1 MKTKYEK
8 IADNIKQEI
17 HSGIYK
23 DAEMLPPGKDLA
35 TKYETSLL
43 TITKAIN
50 ILVLEGLLLRKKGAG
65 TFIRKDLNHS
75 DKGFHLTGTTNKFGQ
90 DNVKSH
96 TLTFSVITANDK
108 ISSIL
113 NIKPKSFVYE
123 IIRVREIN
131 GVKNTIE
138 YTYMPIELVPGLS
151 QEHLDTSIYDYIQN
165 ELKINIKSSNM
176 IIKSAMPTQLE
187 LDNLEFKTEKF
198 LIETEQIV
206 YTDTFQILEYSI
218 ARKVHDD
225 YIFETTYLR

>member
-1 MKTKYEK
+1 MNTKYEN
-8 IADNIKQEI
+8 IAINLKDEI
-17 HSGIYK
+17 YNGKYK
-23 DAEMLPPGKDLA
+23 DAEKLPPGKILA
-35 TKYETSLL
+35 DEYNTSLL

-65 TFIRKDLNHS
+65 TFIKKDLVHS
-75 DKGFHLTGTTNKFGQ
+75 NKGFHLTGTSRKFGK

-96 TLTFSVITANDK
+96 TLQFSVIPASSE
-108 ISSIL
+108 IASIL
-113 NIKPKSFVYE
+113 NIKPNSFVYE

-138 YTYMPIELVPGLS
+138 YTYMPIDLVPGLS
-151 QEHLDTSIYDYIQN
+151 QEHLDNSIYTYIQD
-165 ELKINIKSSNM
+165 ELHINIKSSNM
-176 IIKSAMPTQLE
+176 IIKSAMPTELE
-187 LDNLEFKTEKF
+187 LEKLDFKKEKF

-225 YIFETTYLR
+225 YIFETTYIK